1 MKDRLVYILKPYCEK
16 NTDKVADTIIKF
28 IEEEKKTT
36 SIKTLRESGLLVS
49 DVFDENEIKEDGYV
63 KMDDI
68 EVCECDNGRMW
79 IGGIAKVCIACK
91 GKGIVAKGE
100 KETSKYNQGE

>member
-1 MKDRLVYILKPYCEK
+1 
-16 NTDKVADTIIKF
+16 
-28 IEEEKKTT
+28 
-36 SIKTLRESGLLVS
+36 
-49 DVFDENEIKEDGYV
+49 
-63 KMDDI
+63 
-68 EVCECDNGRMW
+68 VCECDNGRMW